1 MARIKE
7 TRTDCTQNNWTKGPG
22 KPQARKYWRQILKE
36 MTERHKGRKKERKK
50 ESERN
55 RENQNKKMNDENKKK
70 KSNPGQNEAIDK
82 RRRWMPDT
90 FVYVGEIMVENN
102 NNDNIKK
109 NTHTRTH
116 SQQQWK
122 EMIFN
127 EEMWTDGT
135 FFPRAGAGG
144 TDRCRCPNRGL
155 LMTIMR
161 VTSLN
166 QVIGE
171 SRERGGNPLVNPPQR
186 QPAPV

>member
-102 NNDNIKK
+102 NNDNKK
-109 NTHTRTH
+109 KTHTHAHTH
-116 SQQQWK
+116 NSSEKRWFSMK
-122 EMIFN
+122 
-127 EEMWTDGT
+127 
-135 FFPRAGAGG
+135 
-144 TDRCRCPNRGL
+144 RCGQMGPSFQGRGL
-155 LMTIMR
+155 VEL
-161 VTSLN
+161 
-166 QVIGE
+166 IGVDAPTGGYLWPLCE
-171 SRERGGNPLVNPPQR
+171 SRVSIKS
-186 QPAPV
+186 